1 MVEPSCSDFSSQK
14 LSSLYTTSLSEV
26 DKLINDNNIT
36 VEKND
41 ILQKT

>member
-1 MVEPSCSDFSSQK
+1 
-14 LSSLYTTSLSEV
+14 V

-41 ILQKT
+41 ILQKKLDEANEIIKAVNIK

>member
-1 MVEPSCSDFSSQK
+1 
-14 LSSLYTTSLSEV
+14 V

-41 ILQKT
+41 ILQKKLDEANEIIKAEKIK